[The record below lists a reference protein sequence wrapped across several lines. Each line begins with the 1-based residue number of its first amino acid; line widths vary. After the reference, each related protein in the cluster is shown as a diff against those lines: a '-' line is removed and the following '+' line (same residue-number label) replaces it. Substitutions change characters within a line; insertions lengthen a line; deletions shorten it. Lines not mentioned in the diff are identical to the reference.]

1 MEPTKPYVQLAVVGM
16 VIDPATQ
23 RLLIT
28 RRPKYMRSFPGAWV
42 FPGGGVDP
50 NESLSQ
56 AIAREVWEETGLVV
70 EDWTLESVWESV
82 YPTIPEP
89 EVPIQAHHLVVY
101 MSGEL
106 AASSS
111 PQQLQLC
118 KVEVDDA
125 VWLSRKNVQDI
136 LQVMSSEEERLG
148 VSNHQS
154 KVTMC
159 TKTGDDETVD
169 ISLKDLVGIYPQT
182 GDRGDF
188 SHGMAQGSLFALEEM
203 WSSRTGKTAS
213 QRH

>member
-1 MEPTKPYVQLAVVGM
+1 MEKTKPYVQLAVVGM
-16 VIDPATQ
+16 VFDPTTQ

-28 RRPKYMRSFPGAWV
+28 RRPTYMRSFPGAWV

-50 NESLSQ
+50 DESLSQ

-70 EDWTLESVWESV
+70 ENWTLVCVWESV

-118 KVEVDDA
+118 ETEVDGA
-125 VWLSRKNVQDI
+125 VWLSRENVRDL
-136 LQVMSSEEERLG
+136 LQVMSSKEERQG
-148 VSNHQS
+148 VLNQRS

-159 TKTGDDETVD
+159 TNTGDETVD

-182 GDRGDF
+182 GDMSDF
-188 SHGMAQGSLFALEEM
+188 PCGMSQGSVFALEELC
-203 WSSRTGKTAS
+203 SSTMGKTA
-213 QRH
+213 RL